1 MVGKVKNKM
10 NTRMISEISI
20 LLAMGF
26 AVKMVSDLVTR
37 TALTFLFIDF
47 LMLTAIVILYRFP
60 KFKVALLVAVIQT
73 VVSGTLF
80 TATDMW
86 FIRPVVVM
94 IAFGIVVFVKRRKWK
109 EQTQFIWACFLTSKL
124 TILSIS
130 FIFILILLIMPE
142 LLPFGTV
149 EGLTAQSDM
158 FGPNEVALLE
168 DNFKLIIICLLLAMG
183 FIYAYIPAFVH
194 LLGGIIVFKV
204 LKRIERKK

>member
-1 MVGKVKNKM
+1 MKNKM

-73 VVSGTLF
+73 AVSGTLF

>member
-73 VVSGTLF
+73 AVSGTLF

>member
-1 MVGKVKNKM
+1 M

-73 VVSGTLF
+73 AVSGTLF

>member
-1 MVGKVKNKM
+1 
-10 NTRMISEISI
+10 MISEISI

-73 VVSGTLF
+73 AVSGTLF

-86 FIRPVVVM
+86 FIRPVVVI